1 LKIKE
6 NCEICNISAKKDKNA
21 KQKNCKKMEFKKWN
35 LQEMQLATVVHYS
48 HNYTSQI
55 FKNFKIFII

>member
-1 LKIKE
+1 
-6 NCEICNISAKKDKNA
+6 
-21 KQKNCKKMEFKKWN
+21 MEFKKWN